1 MSENIIDRINE
12 SLTLIDDL
20 QVPRKVVKDK
30 LTAVEFNRV
39 IDKINEVKDYL
50 NNKNKSAIIDTTSY
64 LLDKIENARITL
76 IASNVKMAEGSPR
89 SLLDE
94 INDIQY
100 HLNIAENKAT
110 DNKTSIEDIN
120 SRLSTISESLGF
132 VTNEIN
138 TTYESAKSYADEV
151 AYTAYNNAKEYT
163 DEAVDTAYNKA
174 KQYTDDSYTR
184 LYTHINDTTL
194 TFDYDV
200 RTDPEPP
207 SPKNIYDNDEDLYDG
222 EYHD

>member
-76 IASNVKMAEGSPR
+76 IASNVKMEEGSPR

-110 DNKTSIEDIN
+110 DNKASIEDIN

-132 VTNEIN
+132 VTDEIQ
-138 TTYESAKSYADEV
+138 TAYESAKS
-151 AYTAYNNAKEYT
+151 
-163 DEAVDTAYNKA
+163 
-174 KQYTDDSYTR
+174 
-184 LYTHINDTTL
+184 
-194 TFDYDV
+194 
-200 RTDPEPP
+200 
-207 SPKNIYDNDEDLYDG
+207 
-222 EYHD
+222 